1 MESHRTERFPCSQ
14 NLPPAHPE
22 SLVYNKKGSGQTPSD
37 WNQVDF
43 NAPVGEFFPFSKQT
57 LRSVRFFDPVE
68 VENKTRYLIQ
78 AGFPIFS
85 VNFNTMSN
93 CLGLLKFRFLS
104 LSSFAIQKR
113 YICPGVKPN
122 SAPVRFWRR

>member
-1 MESHRTERFPCSQ
+1 MRSFLKASLQRSIPYPLHPFIIIKKVPDRLRLTGTEI
-14 NLPPAHPE
+14 
-22 SLVYNKKGSGQTPSD
+22 
-37 WNQVDF
+37 DF

-85 VNFNTMSN
+85 LNFNTKSN

-113 YICPGVKPN
+113 YICPGV
-122 SAPVRFWRR
+122 